1 MDARL
6 QQYEDKMRKAIDF
19 LEGDYN
25 TIRAGRANPHVL
37 DKIRVDYYGTPT
49 PIQQV
54 GNVNVPEARLIVIQP
69 WEKSLL
75 KAIERAI
82 LTSDLGI
89 NPTNDGN
96 VIRLVFPELTEERRK
111 DLAKDVKKKGE
122 NTKVA
127 VRNIRRDANETF
139 KKMEKAGEM
148 SEDDRKLGE
157 EKIQKITDKMIE
169 KIDAAI
175 DTKTKEIMTV

>member
-1 MDARL
+1 MQEQL
-6 QQYEDKMRKAIDF
+6 KLYEDKMNKS
-19 LEGDYN
+19 LEVLVSEYG

-37 DKIRVDYYGTPT
+37 DKIKVDYYGTPT

-54 GNVNVPEARLIVIQP
+54 GNVNVPEARVIVIQP

-75 KAIERAI
+75 KAIEKAI

-111 DLAKDVKKKGE
+111 ELAKDVKKKGE

-127 VRNIRRDANETF
+127 VRNIRRDANEAF
-139 KKMEKAGEM
+139 KKKEKANEI
-148 SEDDRKLGE
+148 SEDDRKHGE

-175 DTKTKEIMTV
+175 EAKTKEIMTV

>member
-1 MDARL
+1 MQEKL
-6 QQYEDKMRKAIDF
+6 KIYEEKMGKSLDSLKNELAA
-19 LEGDYN
+19 
-25 TIRAGRANPHVL
+25 IRAGRANPHVL
-37 DKIRVDYYGTPT
+37 DRIKVDYYGTPT

-54 GNVNVPEARLIVIQP
+54 GNINIPEARMIVIQP

-75 KAIERAI
+75 KAIEKAI

-111 DLAKDVKKKGE
+111 ELARDVKKKGE

-127 VRNIRRDANETF
+127 VRNIRRDANDAI
-139 KKMEKAGEM
+139 KKMEKANEI
-148 SEDDRKLGE
+148 SEDELKDGE
-157 EKIQKITDKMIE
+157 EKIQKMTDKMIE

-175 DTKTKEIMTV
+175 ETKTKEIMTV

>member
-1 MDARL
+1 MQEKLNYYEEKMNKSLEVL
-6 QQYEDKMRKAIDF
+6 QDEYAS
-19 LEGDYN
+19 
-25 TIRAGRANPHVL
+25 IRAGRANPHVL

-54 GNVNVPEARLIVIQP
+54 GNVSVPEARMIVIQP
-69 WEKSLL
+69 WEKNLL
-75 KAIERAI
+75 KVIEKAI

-89 NPTNDGN
+89 NPTNDGT

-111 DLAKDVKKKGE
+111 VLAKDVKKKGDA
-122 NTKVA
+122 TKVA
-127 VRNIRRDANETF
+127 IRNIRRDANETF